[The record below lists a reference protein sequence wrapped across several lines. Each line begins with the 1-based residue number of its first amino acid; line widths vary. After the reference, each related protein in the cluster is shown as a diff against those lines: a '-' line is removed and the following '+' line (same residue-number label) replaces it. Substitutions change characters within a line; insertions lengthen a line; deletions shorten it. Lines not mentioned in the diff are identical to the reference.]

1 MQVRGDLIV
10 RQIGPETLV
19 FDRRQHRAHCL
30 GPLAAAVWRSCDS
43 RYSTAEIAQR
53 VSAARG
59 EPIDEI
65 AVRVALRRLER
76 AGLIDGRASWPAEA
90 SPETHAAP
98 TGAGRR
104 EALRRVAALTGLAVL
119 SIVAPSPAQVAAT
132 CIANGGGPCTS
143 SSQCCNLCCN
153 ANNFKCTGGGP
164 CLSGA
169 PAARRQ

>member
-1 MQVRGDLIV
+1 MRVRRGDLIV
-10 RQIGPETLV
+10 RQVGPETVV

-43 RYSTAEIAQR
+43 RYSTAEIARR
-53 VSAARG
+53 VSAARE

-90 SPETHAAP
+90 SPGAHGAP

-119 SIVAPSPAQVAAT
+119 SIVAPLPAQVAT
-132 CIANGGGPCTS
+132 CLPNGTSCTS
-143 SSQCCNLCCN
+143 SAQCCGACCN
-153 ANNFKCTGGGP
+153 SANFKCTGGGP
-164 CLSGA
+164 CLPGA
-169 PAARRQ
+169 PALRQ

>member
-1 MQVRGDLIV
+1 MQLRSGDLIV
-10 RQIGPETLV
+10 RQVGPETVV

-59 EPIDEI
+59 EPVDEI
-65 AVRVALRRLER
+65 AVRLALRRLER
-76 AGLIDGRASWPAEA
+76 AGLIDARASWPAEA
-90 SPETHAAP
+90 SPEAGGAP
-98 TGAGRR
+98 TGTGRR

-132 CIANGGGPCTS
+132 CIPNGSGPCTS
-143 SSQCCNLCCN
+143 SAQCCNSCCN
-153 ANNFKCTGGGP
+153 ANNFRCTGGGP
-164 CLSGA
+164 CLPGA
-169 PAARRQ
+169 PVRRQ